1 MELTLEDL
9 KCQTSI
15 NYDKM
20 LCFCK
25 QVSYRDA
32 YNAIVKHKITTLEEL
47 VKITGVSTGCGGCHN
62 KAEKLLEYAKKC
74 QYEPLKI

>member
-1 MELTLEDL
+1 MELNLEDL

-25 QVSYRDA
+25 SVSYRDA
-32 YNAIVKHKITTLEEL
+32 YNTIITHKITTLEEL
-47 VKITGVSTGCGGCHN
+47 VKLTGVTTGCGGCKS
-62 KAEKLLEYAKKC
+62 KAERLLEYAQKC
-74 QYEPLKI
+74 NFAPLNV